1 MTLVCHKK
9 MKAATNNKTMIK
21 NKTAN
26 KTINKNNSKTN
37 YLTIRPAKKKK
48 NTHLPENIVVP
59 VPA

>member
-26 KTINKNNSKTN
+26 KTLTKT
-37 YLTIRPAKKKK
+37 TPRPITKQFDQRKKKK
-48 NTHLPENIVVP
+48 HLPENIVVP